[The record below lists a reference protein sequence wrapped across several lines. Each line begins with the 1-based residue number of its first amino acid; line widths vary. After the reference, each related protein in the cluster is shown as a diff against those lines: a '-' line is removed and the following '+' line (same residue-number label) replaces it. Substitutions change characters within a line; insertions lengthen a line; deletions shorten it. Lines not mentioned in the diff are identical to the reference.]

1 MIFDAVIFAWWAWA
15 MAALILLICE
25 ILFPAF
31 VLLGLSIGAGFIS
44 ILLLIGGRT
53 FVGGTV
59 ALEFLIFSIASLVA
73 WLLLR
78 QFFKLPTGQVKNFD
92 HDIND

>member
-1 MIFDAVIFAWWAWA
+1 MLWDSIIFAWWAWA
-15 MAALILLICE
+15 MAALVLVIFE

-31 VLLGLSIGAGFIS
+31 VLLGVAIGAAFIAL
-44 ILLLIGGRT
+44 LLLIGGPIL
-53 FVGGTV
+53 VGSTV
-59 ALEFLIFSIASLVA
+59 PLMFLIFSVASLVA

-78 QFFKLPTGQVKNFD
+78 QFFKLPTGQVKTFE

>member
-1 MIFDAVIFAWWAWA
+1 MWDSIIFAWWAWA
-15 MAALILLICE
+15 IAALILVICE

-31 VLLGLSIGAGFIS
+31 VLLGLAIGAAFIAV
-44 ILLLIGGRT
+44 LLLIGGP
-53 FVGGTV
+53 FLVGGTV
-59 ALEFLIFSIASLVA
+59 PLQLLIFSVASLVA

-78 QFFKLPTGQVKNFD
+78 QFFKLPHGQVKTFD